1 MEEDSD
7 CPSLFFG
14 KSLGSDL
21 TQKSPFVFLGFL
33 SFFSSDCVLRVLVVT
48 TSSDE
53 CSSSL
58 AKPGLRVGKLWG
70 SCCYVA
76 SWQRDCLL
84 ISSKERLLGLSG
96 VQIGGVYGEAMAKF
110 RQVTGIRRVF
120 LASRRNP
127 YREAAIPA
135 ESVKLNICGLKTSQT
150 TREFQYNDSICCDD
164 RGAAFIEARV
174 NCRVL
179 EILKSPDT
187 EMLKC
192 LFPAAVDSTQALTG
206 YLLLVQVN
214 FFECGGLAIAI
225 NISRKVADA
234 FTFSRFI
241 KSWAAAVALGSK
253 CTTDHHPIM
262 HPIEFGAAASLYP
275 AQDFLNAPRK
285 FQKRVPES
293 CTTRRFV
300 FDASSIA
307 DLKSKAT
314 SAAVPSPTRNEVVS
328 ALIWKCA
335 MEASR
340 SNSGSIRPSLWSQA
354 LNMRKR
360 SGQEFTENL
369 LGNFVWSM
377 AAVTTE
383 SEVDLRSLVARFR
396 KCLEAYN
403 VTYPN
408 GVTAEQA
415 YQKIKESAGNFLA
428 NKCMDKYSCSNWC
441 RFPFYETNFGWG
453 KPSWVSI
460 RSFPYKNT
468 VILMDAKDGNG
479 IEAHLTLLEEDMA
492 IFESNKELIAY
503 ASLNPSV
510 I

>member
-1 MEEDSD
+1 MSAEMKVEVISRETIT
-7 CPSLFFG
+7 PSSPSPPHLKRVQFSLFDQVIPEHYVPLVLFYPNHADHHEVDTDHQSLIAK
-14 KSLGSDL
+14 KSSILKASLSETL
-21 TQKSPFVFLGFL
+21 THFYP
-33 SFFSSDCVLRVLVVT
+33 
-48 TSSDE
+48 
-53 CSSSL
+53 L
-58 AKPGLRVGKLWG
+58 AG
-70 SCCYVA
+70 
-76 SWQRDCLL
+76 
-84 ISSKERLLGLSG
+84 
-96 VQIGGVYGEAMAKF
+96 
-110 RQVTGIRRVF
+110 
-120 LASRRNP
+120 
-127 YREAAIPA
+127 
-135 ESVKLNICGLKTSQT
+135 
-150 TREFQYNDSICCDD
+150 EFQFNDSICCDD
-164 RGAAFIEARV
+164 RGAAFNEARV
-174 NCRVL
+174 NCRLL

-214 FFECGGLAIAI
+214 FFECGGMAIAI
-225 NISRKVADA
+225 NISHKVADA

-241 KSWAAAVALGSK
+241 KSWAAVALGSK

-262 HPIEFGAAASLYP
+262 HPVEFGAAASLYP
-275 AQDFLNAPRK
+275 AQEFLNAYAPRK

-340 SNSGSIRPSLWSQA
+340 SNSGSVRAVRPSLWSQA

-377 AAVTTE
+377 AAVTIE

-415 YQKIKESAGNFLA
+415 NQKIKESAGNILA

-441 RFPFYETNFGWG
+441 GFPFYETNFGWG

-492 IFESNKELIAY
+492 IFESNKELLAY